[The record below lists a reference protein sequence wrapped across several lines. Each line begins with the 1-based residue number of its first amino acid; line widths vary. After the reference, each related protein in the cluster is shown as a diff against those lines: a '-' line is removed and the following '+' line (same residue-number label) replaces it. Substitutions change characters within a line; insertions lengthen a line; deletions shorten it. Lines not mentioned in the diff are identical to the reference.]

1 MTDRPRRL
9 LEGLGLDLARRIDAL
24 CRRFEVQLAG
34 GAAASHRRLPGRSRR
49 RRAGGARAEL
59 EALEHE
65 LRRAG
70 ETMARTE
77 PAPIAEASTI
87 APTRCA
93 APADRGDRLETCAS
107 VRRHLSRLVR
117 GCFGRSDRSA
127 ARATPVFQ
135 TGPSDAADT
144 LKPGPSASPGRR
156 ETHALAFT
164 NASGGEGPPAV
175 AARPK
180 PCRRLR
186 APFDQP
192 RIVLSSASGSR
203 ATPSELPIR
212 SPTGLTAGSASAAAT
227 AAPWYN
233 LSRHGSCSP
242 PLANATFDLQGYID
256 EITGFRSVLVGDFYS
271 DDPSTLGDGFRRRRC
286 TEAESRG
293 PTGDVGERGESLHR
307 DRGSDLFVRQQLSGG
322 HGAVRHGAAQSGYGF
337 AAGQRASNSSGYYYP
352 DQRILGFSHTR
363 LAGTGATDGGNF
375 LVIPCTAETAKSHRR
390 GLNSRVFPSA
400 GTRLPGLLR
409 RDVAEPR
416 HHRRADRHPPRGSAS
431 LYVF

>member
-24 CRRFEVQLAG
+24 CRRFEVRLAG

-49 RRAGGARAEL
+49 RRAGGAARAEL

-93 APADRGDRLETCAS
+93 APADRGDRLETCAG
-107 VRRHLSRLVR
+107 VGPTTPKQVGPRLL
-117 GCFGRSDRSA
+117 RSIRPKR

-175 AARPK
+175 APGPSPVGVFALRSINPGSSC
-180 PCRRLR
+180 PPRL
-186 APFDQP
+186 
-192 RIVLSSASGSR
+192 
-203 ATPSELPIR
+203 
-212 SPTGLTAGSASAAAT
+212 
-227 AAPWYN
+227 
-233 LSRHGSCSP
+233 
-242 PLANATFDLQGYID
+242 
-256 EITGFRSVLVGDFYS
+256 
-271 DDPSTLGDGFRRRRC
+271 DP
-286 TEAESRG
+286 G
-293 PTGDVGERGESLHR
+293 P
-307 DRGSDLFVRQQLSGG
+307 
-322 HGAVRHGAAQSGYGF
+322 
-337 AAGQRASNSSGYYYP
+337 
-352 DQRILGFSHTR
+352 
-363 LAGTGATDGGNF
+363 
-375 LVIPCTAETAKSHRR
+375 
-390 GLNSRVFPSA
+390 
-400 GTRLPGLLR
+400 RLPSCRSAR
-409 RDVAEPR
+409 RPA
-416 HHRRADRHPPRGSAS
+416 
-431 LYVF
+431 